1 MDEQFDEPQ
10 APEPSLEDMIR
21 ESLAADAAPGI
32 PTPID
37 YGLPVPQRQ
46 AELSLAADESA
57 IAPSPLPTEQD
68 DLDYVESAEPER
80 LPHEYAHPFP
90 ANEDDDAA
98 VLSEEWSPAPV
109 AEGEEPFEIQSAP
122 VAEEAD
128 LPDVT
133 IPVPQS
139 ADESIPLPPAAD
151 SDADIDEQIP
161 LPEMQQ
167 SPADY
172 ASPFVFPDAGNPYQ
186 QSASGN
192 PEINVTMEMPNQ
204 RELME
209 QARDQIEPLFRRV
222 EQSFH
227 GALEDAFDIESEL
240 MDRRNNY

>member
-10 APEPSLEDMIR
+10 SPEPSLEDMIR

-46 AELSLAADESA
+46 AELPPAAEESA
-57 IAPSPLPTEQD
+57 IAPSSPPTEQD

-98 VLSEEWSPAPV
+98 VLSEEWGPAPV
-109 AEGEEPFEIQSAP
+109 VEGEEPLEIQATP
-122 VAEEAD
+122 VAEEAN

-133 IPVPQS
+133 TPVPQ
-139 ADESIPLPPAAD
+139 AEDEYTPLPFTD
-151 SDADIDEQIP
+151 SNTAIDEDIP

-186 QSASGN
+186 QAATGS

-209 QARDQIEPLFRRV
+209 QARNQIEPLFRRV
-222 EQSFH
+222 EQSFS